1 MSGVFDA
8 VVFLLIQDFIE
19 AESSTSWVQD
29 IIKRNGGRCICL
41 TLDISH
47 KALQENDISH
57 IISPR
62 YDFSGYSQALSMMIP
77 ITTPIW
83 LEDSELAS
91 QKKNYRLYSPQPVPF
106 MDKVVVCIANNLPE
120 GDKEM
125 MYAGVR
131 AFGGQYLDSLSR
143 YTTHLISLD
152 LSNNKSVLA
161 ANIRKKENLKIQ
173 IVLPHWLDD
182 CFKQQR
188 RLDEKPYLLSDP
200 VTLRT
205 GKPNYETSISGGDS
219 FFDEMNTEAT
229 LVAATNNALKGMRV
243 YVSSDYC
250 LSEHFKGAVNAM
262 IRLCG
267 GEVTEEFDAKSVDV
281 YIGKFREGHEYK
293 ICLESPSVQVASLR
307 WLYQVVLN
315 KDFIPPLRS
324 NLLHFPIPRSHISEF
339 TGKRISVTG
348 YSGDA
353 RHYLSLLIGIMGA
366 EFTKTLDNRN
376 DFLVAEKHEGE
387 KFNAVQ
393 KKWPGIKVVNHFWI
407 EQCFASWN
415 FLDPTK
421 PDYGKEAFKV
431 PKIGSTTVK
440 ISLLGIQVRNK
451 VTLDVEDSA
460 TEECCV
466 ESTPVTS
473 PCNKLG
479 EQNGERKGLEE
490 ASIAKH
496 SKRSSPVSKQTPTQ
510 SPEDVLVLQMKE
522 AQYLERRRSSR
533 SAKQKATLKLHNDM
547 EDLNNYTSML
557 KSVRKM
563 NTYMKQLEE
572 SVDHMSKRKAK
583 DSTEGRDAED
593 SDAAGEQVKRRKK
606 QASAAHK
613 VVIMTGCEQEIT
625 LTRADVVSLS
635 RVGITVANDFDANN
649 PIDAIIAP
657 RVLRTE
663 KFLKCLSQ
671 CTQVLHP
678 KYLIAIIKEIKKS
691 PKLDS
696 IAVRTL
702 FPSEDFSLDL
712 FVPIEEINKQLGIK
726 SKQSGL
732 KLLLDA
738 PNKGSVFKDMK
749 LNLSH
754 NLNGGATLIKSILK
768 EHGLSEVKIV
778 KLTSSIERKT
788 LLSDASGRSIIVANK
803 EKDVRAVRC
812 LSSDHSIS
820 VCWDWC
826 VKSIFKLT
834 IVEFEEFQ
842 IQ

>member
-1 MSGVFDA
+1 
-8 VVFLLIQDFIE
+8 
-19 AESSTSWVQD
+19 
-29 IIKRNGGRCICL
+29 
-41 TLDISH
+41 
-47 KALQENDISH
+47 
-57 IISPR
+57 
-62 YDFSGYSQALSMMIP
+62 
-77 ITTPIW
+77 
-83 LEDSELAS
+83 
-91 QKKNYRLYSPQPVPF
+91 
-106 MDKVVVCIANNLPE
+106 
-120 GDKEM
+120 
-125 MYAGVR
+125 
-131 AFGGQYLDSLSR
+131 
-143 YTTHLISLD
+143 
-152 LSNNKSVLA
+152 
-161 ANIRKKENLKIQ
+161 
-173 IVLPHWLDD
+173 
-182 CFKQQR
+182 
-188 RLDEKPYLLSDP
+188 
-200 VTLRT
+200 
-205 GKPNYETSISGGDS
+205 
-219 FFDEMNTEAT
+219 
-229 LVAATNNALKGMRV
+229 
-243 YVSSDYC
+243 
-250 LSEHFKGAVNAM
+250 
-262 IRLCG
+262 
-267 GEVTEEFDAKSVDV
+267 
-281 YIGKFREGHEYK
+281 
-293 ICLESPSVQVASLR
+293 
-307 WLYQVVLN
+307 
-315 KDFIPPLRS
+315 
-324 NLLHFPIPRSHISEF
+324 
-339 TGKRISVTG
+339 
-348 YSGDA
+348 
-353 RHYLSLLIGIMGA
+353 
-366 EFTKTLDNRN
+366 
-376 DFLVAEKHEGE
+376 
-387 KFNAVQ
+387 
-393 KKWPGIKVVNHFWI
+393 
-407 EQCFASWN
+407 
-415 FLDPTK
+415 
-421 PDYGKEAFKV
+421 
-431 PKIGSTTVK
+431 
-440 ISLLGIQVRNK
+440 
-451 VTLDVEDSA
+451 
-460 TEECCV
+460 
-466 ESTPVTS
+466 
-473 PCNKLG
+473 
-479 EQNGERKGLEE
+479 
-490 ASIAKH
+490 
-496 SKRSSPVSKQTPTQ
+496 
-510 SPEDVLVLQMKE
+510 
-522 AQYLERRRSSR
+522 
-533 SAKQKATLKLHNDM
+533 
-547 EDLNNYTSML
+547 ML